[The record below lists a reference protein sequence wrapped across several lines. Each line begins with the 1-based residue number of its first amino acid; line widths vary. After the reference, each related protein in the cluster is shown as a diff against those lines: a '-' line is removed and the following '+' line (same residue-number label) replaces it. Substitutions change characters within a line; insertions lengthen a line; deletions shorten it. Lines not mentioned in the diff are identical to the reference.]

1 MRKLWK
7 WAIPACA
14 LGATVLLFRFVLFI
28 GYVPTES
35 MEPTIHKGSYILGCR
50 IFGELKVGDIIVF
63 EHEGKQVVK
72 RIAAVSGDVMEH
84 TGQHLT
90 VPDGCFY
97 VLGNNSGNSYDSRRW
112 SEISVSKS
120 EIRAKIS
127 MGRVSRGR
135 PQMQAAQ
142 TFPANPLDNR
152 ASLCYTTLTNR

>member
-1 MRKLWK
+1 MRKFLK

-14 LGATVLLFRFVLFI
+14 LVVTMLLFRLGLFI

-72 RIAAVSGDVMEH
+72 RIAAAGGDVVEH
-84 TGQHLT
+84 KGRRSI
-90 VPDGCFY
+90 VPQECFY
-97 VLGNNSGNSYDSRRW
+97 VLGDNPDNSYDSCWW

-127 MGRVSRGR
+127 MG
-135 PQMQAAQ
+135 
-142 TFPANPLDNR
+142 
-152 ASLCYTTLTNR
+152 